1 MSRVFWSFCLS
12 VAALWG
18 APGAAEVLRGPE
30 DVARLCASLDQDI
43 DAAAPWDAE
52 PVTDDEGGDEL
63 VAALREREA
72 AKVRARMALQP
83 HEVEL
88 SGAEYSFLPYADDV
102 DGLPLAG
109 GPVVSVQ
116 GLDLELRLD
125 VDAVGF
131 RLSRSEAEELEALR
145 AMGGLAL
152 RVVFDVDL
160 RGAAE
165 PVCSGSGQAG
175 RLGIPARLIE
185 AQLIETLS
193 QQVRAELLTPHGMAA
208 RARLGGDVRGDA
220 VLEAPRAEVTGLE
233 SLDAATISDGE
244 AHLLRVL
251 IEAKLLRCYATAL
264 VSNAQTQ
271 GALVLGFSMEPAG
284 RITTPAALIDVLGD
298 AATSRCATAAIDR
311 LQVPRPEGRPAADLR
326 ATVIFRRM

>member
-1 MSRVFWSFCLS
+1 
-12 VAALWG
+12 
-18 APGAAEVLRGPE
+18 
-30 DVARLCASLDQDI
+30 
-43 DAAAPWDAE
+43 
-52 PVTDDEGGDEL
+52 
-63 VAALREREA
+63 
-72 AKVRARMALQP
+72 
-83 HEVEL
+83 
-88 SGAEYSFLPYADDV
+88 
-102 DGLPLAG
+102 
-109 GPVVSVQ
+109 
-116 GLDLELRLD
+116 
-125 VDAVGF
+125 
-131 RLSRSEAEELEALR
+131 
-145 AMGGLAL
+145 
-152 RVVFDVDL
+152 
-160 RGAAE
+160 
-165 PVCSGSGQAG
+165 
-175 RLGIPARLIE
+175 
-185 AQLIETLS
+185 
-193 QQVRAELLTPHGMAA
+193 MAA